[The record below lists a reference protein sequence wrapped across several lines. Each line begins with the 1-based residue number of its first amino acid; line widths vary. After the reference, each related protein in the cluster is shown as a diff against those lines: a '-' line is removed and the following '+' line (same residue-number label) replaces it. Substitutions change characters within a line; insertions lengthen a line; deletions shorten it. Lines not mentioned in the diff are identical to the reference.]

1 MLTGWGSGST
11 WMTQR
16 QSSSWSG
23 LGLLSFAFFRPSS
36 CFTSTPHAAA
46 PANGD
51 GSELQP
57 TANGDGSELQ
67 PTANGQRWGFRTN
80 GGSAPSVQPGGGKG
94 T

>member
-1 MLTGWGSGST
+1 MLTGWGSGFT
-11 WMTQR
+11 WMTLR

-36 CFTSTPHAAA
+36 SFTSTPHAAA
-46 PANGD
+46 P
-51 GSELQP
+51 
-57 TANGDGSELQ
+57 ANGDGSELQ